1 MTEFSVLGLTCW
13 SVRFDWIVFFY
24 KVSRVLTGAY
34 KYLQIE
40 FAK

>member
-1 MTEFSVLGLTCW
+1 MSDSEKLHVCHPFNEVP
-13 SVRFDWIVFFY
+13 
-24 KVSRVLTGAY
+24 RVLTGAY